1 MLRANASLVTAAVM
15 TLALGIGAT
24 TVMFSVTYGVLV
36 RPLPYDEA
44 DRLVQLSERRDKAGL
59 ANRPMI
65 TNITYFAWNGRSQ
78 TIGPIATYGGR
89 MFTVGVDNPVRMFG
103 AGISPSVFEVL
114 RVTPAL
120 GRVFISDDAREGAP
134 GVAVISDGLWREG
147 FGSDPAAIGK
157 TLYVDRNAFTIVGI
171 APPGFAFPTRET
183 RFWMPSEEDRPSS
196 TEADF
201 RIRGTSAIARLRPG
215 VTAEE
220 ATAEG
225 TSRARAEAWPAR
237 PDPFYGSGPPIAVQ
251 ARPLV
256 AEMTSGVRPLLL
268 FVLVGAASLLL
279 IACANVANLLLSRG
293 AAREREVAVMLAL
306 GASRGRVAS
315 QLLTESL
322 LIALCGGAVGVVLAA
337 MVVRILPAVAP
348 PDFPRVLDIHLDGV
362 VAVFAVVVS
371 IVAGLASGLMPTAR
385 IGRRDLVSS
394 LRTGVGTSAG
404 RQTIRHRRLL
414 LIAEASLA
422 MLLLALAT
430 LVGRGFVRLMHVNP
444 GYDAA
449 HVLTAR
455 VFLPGAQLQR
465 GDADLFAAA
474 LLDRLRRAP
483 GVVAAGAGWMSP
495 FGGSTSASVF
505 TIAAPG
511 REKVTSQSLVN
522 VVTPGYAEALS
533 LQLVAGRLLTD
544 ADLSS
549 PRQSLVV
556 NEAFVRTFLQAVAP
570 IGVNVGHI
578 LSRTAEAD
586 VVGVVRNVLREGRQ
600 SKPEPEVY
608 VPAAHRYSV
617 GGEMK
622 IVVRTSNDPLALA
635 GTLRDAVHNIRR
647 DTAVDNVL
655 PLATQLSDS
664 VRTERL
670 AATTMGSFATMAMGL
685 AAIGVY
691 GVLSYNV
698 STRRREM
705 GIRAA
710 LGADRRNLLWL
721 VVRDGMAVTAVGL
734 VIGLAGAI
742 GAARWLQ
749 FAFFGVQPL
758 DPIAFV
764 VAPLLLAAVAVAAC
778 LLPARRAARVE
789 PAVAL
794 RCE

>member
-1 MLRANASLVTAAVM
+1 
-15 TLALGIGAT
+15 
-24 TVMFSVTYGVLV
+24 
-36 RPLPYDEA
+36 
-44 DRLVQLSERRDKAGL
+44 
-59 ANRPMI
+59 MI

-103 AGISPSVFEVL
+103 TGISPSIFEVL
-114 RVTPAL
+114 RITPAL
-120 GRVFISDDAREGAP
+120 GRAFTSDDAREGAP
-134 GVAVISDGLWREG
+134 GVAIISDGLWREG
-147 FGSDPAAIGK
+147 FGGDAGAIGK
-157 TLYVDRNAFTIVGI
+157 TLHLDRNAFTIVGV

-183 RFWMPSEEDRPSS
+183 RFWVPSEEDRPSS
-196 TEADF
+196 TAADF
-201 RIRGTSAIARLRPG
+201 RIRGMSAIARLRPG
-215 VTAEE
+215 VTAAA

-225 TSRARAEAWPAR
+225 TTRARAEAWPAQ
-237 PDPFYGSGPPIAVQ
+237 PHPFYGSGPPIAVQ

-256 AEMTSGVRPLLL
+256 AEMTAAVRPVLL
-268 FVLVGAASLLL
+268 FVLAGAASLLL

-322 LIALCGGAVGVVLAA
+322 LIALMGGAAGVGLAA
-337 MVVRILPAVAP
+337 IVVRMLPAVAP
-348 PDFPRVLDIHLDGV
+348 SDFPRVLDIHLDAV
-362 VAVFAVVVS
+362 VTMVAVLVS
-371 IVAGLASGLMPTAR
+371 IVAGLASGLMPAVR
-385 IGRRDLVSS
+385 SGRRDLVSS
-394 LRTGVGTSAG
+394 LRTSAATSAP
-404 RQTIRHRRLL
+404 QHTIRHRRML

-422 MLLLALAT
+422 MLLLTLAT
-430 LVGRGFVRLMHVNP
+430 LVGRGFVRLMQVNP

-455 VFLPGAQLQR
+455 VFLPGEQLQR

-474 LLDRLRRAP
+474 LLDRLRSAP

-495 FGGSTSASVF
+495 FGGSTSASMF
-505 TIAAPG
+505 TITAPG
-511 REKVTSQSLVN
+511 REQVTSQSLVN
-522 VVTPGYAEALS
+522 VVTPGYAEALN

-556 NEAFVRTFLQAVAP
+556 NEAFVQTFLKDVPP

-578 LSRTAEAD
+578 LSRTAEAEI
-586 VVGVVRNVLREGRQ
+586 VGVVRNVLRDGRQ
-600 SKPEPEVY
+600 SKPEPEAY

-635 GTLRDAVHNIRR
+635 GILRDAVHNIRK

-670 AATTMGSFATMAMGL
+670 ATTTMGSFATMAMVLTAMGL
-685 AAIGVY
+685 Y
-691 GVLSYNV
+691 GVLSYTV
-698 STRRREM
+698 STRRREI

-721 VVRDGMAVTAVGL
+721 VARDGLAVTAVGL
-734 VIGLAGAI
+734 VIGLA
-742 GAARWLQ
+742 AAMAAVRWLQ
-749 FAFFGVQPL
+749 SAFFGVQPL
-758 DPIAFV
+758 DPIAFI
-764 VAPLLLAAVAVAAC
+764 VAPMLLVAVALVAC
-778 LLPARRAARVE
+778 LLPGRRAASVE
-789 PAVAL
+789 PAIAL